1 MVFMAL
7 RQCGEQGYEN
17 ISQLIILSQ
26 RFLNVKFFLSN
37 TENFYF
43 SSPVIISG
51 MIMVIFTSSVIM
63 HIQASPLDI
72 FRSAPVH

>member
-7 RQCGEQGYEN
+7 RLSGEQGYEN

-26 RFLNVKFFLSN
+26 GFPNVKIFLSN
-37 TENFYF
+37 AENFYF

-51 MIMVIFTSSVIM
+51 TIAIISTSPVIM
-63 HIQASPLDI
+63 RIHASALDI
-72 FRSAPVH
+72 FHSAPVH